1 MKKYEIYSQVKVSP
15 SNMVVLR
22 LDGRGFH
29 KLTSTL
35 DLNKPY
41 DENFR
46 DVMINTAKQVLN
58 EFQPYFVYTFSDE
71 LNILLKEIPFNAR
84 IEKLNSVIASYT
96 ASAFQKELLNI
107 NMGLN
112 ELPIISFDSRVIPLT
127 NETIPEYFKGRQD
140 EAWRNCINGHT
151 YWLLRESMTKKEA
164 NNLMN
169 GLKSSDMHELM
180 FNERG
185 INLSQLPNWQKRG
198 IGIYKTLKEIEG
210 FNPKKQVKT
219 SSFRHKIEV
228 DYNLPIFDNK
238 FFKDKFN
245 IN

>member
-1 MKKYEIYSQVKVSP
+1 MKEYEIYSQIKVSP
-15 SNMVVLR
+15 SNIVVLR

-29 KLTSTL
+29 KLTSAL

-41 DENFR
+41 DETFR

-58 EFQPYFVYTFSDE
+58 EFQPYFIYTFSDE

-84 IEKLNSVIASYT
+84 IEKLDSVFASYT
-96 ASAFQKELLNI
+96 TSVFQKELLNI
-107 NMGLN
+107 GTDLD

-127 NETIPEYFKGRQD
+127 NDTIPKYFKSRQD

-151 YWLLRESMTKKEA
+151 YWLLRESMSKKEA
-164 NNLMN
+164 NDLIN

-180 FNERG
+180 FNKG
-185 INLSQLPNWQKRG
+185 NINLSQVPNWQKRG

-210 FNPKKQVKT
+210 FNPKKQLKT
-219 SSFRHKIEV
+219 TSFRHKIEV
-228 DYNLPIFDNK
+228 DCNLPIFDNN
-238 FFKDKFN
+238 FFKDKFD
-245 IN
+245 IS